1 MDYIKRLK
9 DLRVDNDIT
18 QNQIAEVL
26 YVRQSA
32 ISSYELGKRQYRI
45 EDLIKLCEFYNV
57 SADYVLGFTDEY
69 KALDTGTK

>member
-9 DLRVDNDIT
+9 DLRVDNDRT
-18 QNQIAEVL
+18 QAQIAEVL
-26 YVRQSA
+26 CVGQTS
-32 ISSYELGKRQYRI
+32 ISSYELGKRQYKV

-69 KALDTGTK
+69 KPLL